1 MNKNKSSIQ
10 VTKLGNK
17 IEQGKGQKSSKK
29 AKKSGTPS
37 KSDGAPVGHKETI
50 RFFFGLVGVG
60 SADSCAF
67 HAACLHLLLVH
78 GRRRPVP
85 YRARRNGRLPKLCR
99 YGRGLLCELLVQ
111 PLLWFFGIP
120 HSGVPCHRRHE
131 AHPCL

>member
-50 RFFFGLVGVG
+50 RFFFGLVVLILALFMLLAFTSYLFTG
-60 SADSCAF
+60 ADDQCLIEQGAMEGFLNYAGTGGAYCANF
-67 HAACLHLLLVH
+67 
-78 GRRRPVP
+78 
-85 YRARRNGRLPKLCR
+85 
-99 YGRGLLCELLVQ
+99 
-111 PLLWFFGIP
+111 WFNRCFGF
-120 HSGVPCHRRHE
+120 
-131 AHPCL
+131 